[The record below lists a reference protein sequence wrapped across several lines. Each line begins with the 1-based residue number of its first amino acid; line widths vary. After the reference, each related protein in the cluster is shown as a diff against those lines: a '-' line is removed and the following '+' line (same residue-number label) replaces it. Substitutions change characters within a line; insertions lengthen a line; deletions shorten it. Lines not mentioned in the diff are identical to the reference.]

1 MSWQLAS
8 FSLLALALLGG
19 FYWYERSHPSSR
31 TVALV
36 ATLAALATLGRIAFA
51 PLPDVKPTTDIV
63 LISGYA
69 LGGGPGFAVGAV
81 AAIASNL
88 FFGEGPWTPW
98 QMLAWG
104 LVGLAGALLALGG
117 RRIPRIWMALIC
129 AAAGF
134 GYGFVLDFYTW
145 VSFTGQHTL
154 AQYLVIEGEAFPFN
168 LAQALGNFF
177 FYLAFGPALVR
188 ALERFRLR
196 LNVKFVEVALLLL
209 LIGFGATHVSLARA
223 DSLPVRA
230 ELGYLERAENK
241 DGGFGGGPHES
252 SSQLFT
258 AWAVIGIAAAGGDP
272 HSGAAWI
279 ESHLNQLQGAGDLER
294 TILALSAAR
303 APLHGLLTE
312 LEHDQ
317 SPNGSFS
324 DQSNL
329 TAFGI
334 LALLAGKGPGVAA
347 AAATSWLERQQNA
360 DGGFSFAERGSA
372 SDVDDSAG
380 ALEALAAAGAPPSTI
395 TRAARYL
402 RKAQTRDGGFPE
414 QPGGPSDAQST
425 AWVIQSLLAAHATPT
440 GERYLE
446 RLTSAS
452 GAVDYSAGTSQ
463 TPVWVT
469 AQALA
474 ALAGRPLPL

>member
-1 MSWQLAS
+1 
-8 FSLLALALLGG
+8 
-19 FYWYERSHPSSR
+19 
-31 TVALV
+31 
-36 ATLAALATLGRIAFA
+36 
-51 PLPDVKPTTDIV
+51 
-63 LISGYA
+63 
-69 LGGGPGFAVGAV
+69 
-81 AAIASNL
+81 
-88 FFGEGPWTPW
+88 
-98 QMLAWG
+98 
-104 LVGLAGALLALGG
+104 
-117 RRIPRIWMALIC
+117 
-129 AAAGF
+129 
-134 GYGFVLDFYTW
+134 
-145 VSFTGQHTL
+145 
-154 AQYLVIEGEAFPFN
+154 
-168 LAQALGNFF
+168 
-177 FYLAFGPALVR
+177 
-188 ALERFRLR
+188 
-196 LNVKFVEVALLLL
+196 
-209 LIGFGATHVSLARA
+209 
-223 DSLPVRA
+223 
-230 ELGYLERAENK
+230 
-241 DGGFGGGPHES
+241 
-252 SSQLFT
+252 
-258 AWAVIGIAAAGGDP
+258 VIGIAAAGGDP

-402 RKAQTRDGGFPE
+402 RKAQNRDGGFPE